1 MCAILLYGATPC
13 VFHSKRDRCH
23 VALTAMLDQ
32 RHVSAFSTELAPVAR
47 GSSSSALIESFLCC
61 FLLGSLRSRHFGSLS
76 ALRPSSVLRL
86 ALAAMDRDAPP
97 PGMSLEV
104 HRLLLAIC
112 DAWKKGDQK
121 KKIVTLANE
130 AVAILI
136 NCGLAAKQQLPN
148 YSVGS
153 LASFPALGPSDPQVI
168 MSIQKRHARTEN
180 RHTESK

>member
-1 MCAILLYGATPC
+1 
-13 VFHSKRDRCH
+13 
-23 VALTAMLDQ
+23 
-32 RHVSAFSTELAPVAR
+32 
-47 GSSSSALIESFLCC
+47 
-61 FLLGSLRSRHFGSLS
+61 
-76 ALRPSSVLRL
+76 
-86 ALAAMDRDAPP
+86 MDRDAPP
-97 PGMSLEV
+97 PDMSLEV
-104 HRLLLAIC
+104 DRLLLAIC